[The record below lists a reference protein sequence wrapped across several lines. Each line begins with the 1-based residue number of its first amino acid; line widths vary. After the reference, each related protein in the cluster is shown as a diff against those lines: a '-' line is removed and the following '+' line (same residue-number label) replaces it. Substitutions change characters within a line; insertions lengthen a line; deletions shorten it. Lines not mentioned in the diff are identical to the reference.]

1 MILAAT
7 FPTMPRLWAFIRTG
21 DRNAQKY
28 TSNERRSASHPPR
41 NTRQSIHITH
51 SSSPEDNIPLKGSYT
66 EIQSSAEER
75 RKKSL
80 GMQILKTEEYEVT
93 SQISALPAMP

>member
-21 DRNAQKY
+21 DRNAQQY
-28 TSNERRSASHPPR
+28 ISNERRSTSYVPR
-41 NTRQSIHITH
+41 KTRQSIHVKQ
-51 SSSPEDNIPLKGSYT
+51 SSSPEDNIPLKRSYT
-66 EIQSSAEER
+66 ELQSSAKEH
-75 RKKSL
+75 RKEGL

-93 SQISALPAMP
+93 SQIVALPAMP

>member
-21 DRNAQKY
+21 DRNAQQY
-28 TSNERRSASHPPR
+28 ISNKRRSASHPSR
-41 NTRQSIHITH
+41 KTRQSIFVKQ
-51 SSSPEDNIPLKGSYT
+51 SSSPEDNIPLKGIYT
-66 EIQSSAEER
+66 ELQSER

-93 SQISALPAMP
+93 SQIAALPAMP

>member
-21 DRNAQKY
+21 DRNAQQY
-28 TSNERRSASHPPR
+28 MSNERRSASHAPR
-41 NTRQSIHITH
+41 KTQQSIHVKQ

-66 EIQSSAEER
+66 ELQSSAEEL

-93 SQISALPAMP
+93 SQTAALPAMP